1 MQGNRSAPSLLPV
14 HYQTQLT
21 SPLKLQVPPPLPL
34 LLPLLLLL
42 PLTSVGDGVGFFA
55 SSCVMS
61 SLISARTSL
70 RADRPRSVP

>member
-1 MQGNRSAPSLLPV
+1 
-14 HYQTQLT
+14 
-21 SPLKLQVPPPLPL
+21 LQVP
-34 LLPLLLLL
+34 PLLLLL
-42 PLTSVGDGVGFFA
+42 LLLLTSVGDGVGFFA

>member
-1 MQGNRSAPSLLPV
+1 L
-14 HYQTQLT
+14 QL
-21 SPLKLQVPPPLPL
+21 Q
-34 LLPLLLLL
+34 LLLL
-42 PLTSVGDGVGFFA
+42 PVVLWLLRTSVGDGVGFFA